1 MTSTRVEKV
10 REAADV
16 AIGLLQVLLVPA
28 RFASPWRRAA
38 AADDAPPPTPE
49 ACPPPPRS
57 EPPQQPAA

>member
-10 REAADV
+10 REAAEV

-28 RFASPWRRAA
+28 RFAWPRRRVA
-38 AADDAPPPTPE
+38 AADDAPPT
-49 ACPPPPRS
+49 CPPLPRS